1 MASTAQLAHE
11 NVSELAP
18 GPGDEDANRHGQRV
32 TRAVAAGKGPY
43 PSGVNPDVAAAVERL
58 REEGVLTASQA
69 RLFSRVAARELVSVR
84 LEIRAALY
92 VGVLLLTGGIAL
104 FVKENHER
112 LGPMAIGLAIGAS
125 AAGCLAWA
133 WRNSPPFTWEDTLS
147 THAGFDY
154 VLLLGALLVA
164 TDLAYL
170 EAQLKLLGG
179 NWPWHFL
186 VVAAFYLLLAYRFD
200 SKMLLSLALASFAA
214 WRGIAVSLT
223 RTSLGAGDPARLR
236 IEALACGALF
246 VVLGVAA
253 AGRQRKA
260 HFEDVYV
267 NAGLL
272 LVFGGLLSGVFG
284 DRGDRWDVWLLALLL
299 VAAAVAAVGFRAKR
313 TLPFALAVVA
323 SWQGLQR
330 LVFEGART
338 APGGALLM
346 SAMTAAAALILI
358 VFAYRKMRIR

>member
-1 MASTAQLAHE
+1 
-11 NVSELAP
+11 
-18 GPGDEDANRHGQRV
+18 
-32 TRAVAAGKGPY
+32 
-43 PSGVNPDVAAAVERL
+43 
-58 REEGVLTASQA
+58 LTASQA
-69 RLFSRVAARELVSVR
+69 RLFSRVARRELVSVR

-92 VGVLLLTGGIAL
+92 AGVLLLTSGIAL

-112 LGPMAIGLAIGAS
+112 IGPAAIGLAIFAL
-125 AAGCLAWA
+125 AAGCLAWT
-133 WRNSPPFTWEDTLS
+133 WRSSPPFSWRDASS

-164 TDLAYL
+164 TDLAWL

-179 NWPWHFL
+179 SWPWHFL
-186 VVAAFYLLLAYRFD
+186 VVALFYMLLAYRFD

-223 RTSLGAGDPARLR
+223 RTSLSAGDPARLR

-253 AGRQRKA
+253 ASRQRKA

-272 LVFGGLLSGVFG
+272 LAFGGLLSGVVG
-284 DRGDRWDVWLLALLL
+284 GREVRWGAWLLALLL
-299 VAAAVAAVGFRAKR
+299 VVAAVAAAAFRWKR
-313 TLPFALAVVA
+313 TLPFALAVVTA
-323 SWQGLQR
+323 YLAVLR
-330 LVFEGART
+330 PVFEILRAE
-338 APGGALLM
+338 ALAFFFAAVL
-346 SAMTAAAALILI
+346 AAAALFFI
-358 VFAYRKMRIR
+358 VAAHKKMRVP

>member
-1 MASTAQLAHE
+1 M
-11 NVSELAP
+11 
-18 GPGDEDANRHGQRV
+18 
-32 TRAVAAGKGPY
+32 
-43 PSGVNPDVAAAVERL
+43 NPDVAATVERL
-58 REEGVLTASQA
+58 RGDGVLKDLPANLFGRIA
-69 RLFSRVAARELVSVR
+69 RRDLVSVR
-84 LEIRAALY
+84 LEVRDALY
-92 VGVLLLTGGIAL
+92 VGVLLLTTGVSL

-112 LGPMAIGLAIGAS
+112 IGPAAIGFAIGLA
-125 AAGCLAWA
+125 AAACLVWA
-133 WRNSPPFTWEDTLS
+133 WRRSAPFTWGEAAS
-147 THAGFDY
+147 SHAAFDY

-170 EAQLKLLGG
+170 ETQLKLLGP
-179 NWPWHFL
+179 NWPWHL
-186 VVAAFYLLLAYRFD
+186 LAVAVFYGFLAYRFD
-200 SKMLLSLALASFAA
+200 SKMLLSLALAAFAA

-223 RTSLGAGDPARLR
+223 GTSLGAGDPARLR

-253 AGRQRKA
+253 ARRQRKA

-284 DRGDRWDVWLLALLL
+284 DGRDRWGVWLLALLL

-323 SWQGLQR
+323 AYLAVLR
-330 LVFEGART
+330 PVFEIRGSQ
-338 APGGALLM
+338 ALPLLL
-346 SAMTAAAALILI
+346 AAVLAAAALFFT
-358 VFAYRKMRIR
+358 VVAHKKMRVP

>member
-1 MASTAQLAHE
+1 M
-11 NVSELAP
+11 
-18 GPGDEDANRHGQRV
+18 
-32 TRAVAAGKGPY
+32 
-43 PSGVNPDVAAAVERL
+43 NPDVAAAVEHL
-58 REEGVLTASQA
+58 REEGALTASQA
-69 RLFSRVAARELVSVR
+69 HLFSRVARRKLVSVR

-112 LGPMAIGLAIGAS
+112 VGPAAIGLAIFAL

-133 WRNSPPFTWEDTLS
+133 WRNCPPFTWEDAS
-147 THAGFDY
+147 SRHPGFDY

-179 NWPWHFL
+179 SWPWHFL
-186 VVAAFYLLLAYRFD
+186 VVAVFYSLLAYRFD

-214 WRGIAVSLT
+214 WRGIAVSVG
-223 RTSLGAGDPARLR
+223 RTPLGSGDPARLR
-236 IEALACGALF
+236 VEALACGALF
-246 VVLGVAA
+246 VALGVAA
-253 AGRQRKA
+253 ARRQRKA

-284 DRGDRWDVWLLALLL
+284 DKGDRWGAWLLALLL
-299 VAAAVAAVGFRAKR
+299 VVAAVAAVGFRAKR

-323 SWQGLQR
+323 AWLGLQR
-330 LVFEGART
+330 LVFEGAGS
-338 APGGALLM
+338 APEGALLL
-346 SAMTAAAALILI
+346 SAMSAAAALILI
-358 VFAYRKMRIR
+358 LSAHRKMRIP